1 MVRRFFFLGSGREHQ
16 AIIGVFLP
24 LGKSMRKTVV
34 HYMLTFYVIKVV
46 S

>member
-1 MVRRFFFLGSGREHQ
+1 
-16 AIIGVFLP
+16 VFLP

-46 S
+46 SWLGFYKKKF